1 MASQKDLVKLCKAI
15 QIWSKIYLQNPK
27 AFGPEMAKTF
37 EDYKLIYKGVG
48 KFLQKKASQSTK
60 REQGGGVNVRIPALE
75 VFAQQA
81 GTISAALSDSIRP
94 LTEPERKIAEFVF
107 ETSLRLDE
115 IRIEEEALIANAPT
129 TLGNVIRLSKGYTMS
144 DATLV
149 HELTHVWQFQN
160 KGTGYISNSVIN
172 QVAGMIGSGDR
183 NAAYVVTIEQGKS
196 FSSYSAEHQAT
207 IVEDWYAKANLRNDP
222 EYQRL
227 IAEVRGAMPPV
238 QLDLTQTY
246 TETMY
251 GTQTENDR
259 LQDMMQPDFMRD
271 VPDVPG
277 NILRI
282 EF

>member
-1 MASQKDLVKLCKAI
+1 MPTQKDLVKLCKGI
-15 QIWSKIYLQNPK
+15 QTWSKIYLQNPK
-27 AFGPEMAKTF
+27 AFGAEGAKKF
-37 EDYKLIYKGVG
+37 EEYKSIYSGVG
-48 KFLQKKASQSTK
+48 NYLQKNAPKSTK
-60 REQGGGVNVRIPALE
+60 REQGGGVSVRIPALE

-81 GTISAALSDSIRP
+81 GAVSAALSDSIRP
-94 LTEPERKIAEFVF
+94 LTGPERKIAEFVF
-107 ETSLRLDE
+107 QTSLRLDE

-172 QVAGMIGSGDR
+172 QVGGMIGSGDR
-183 NAAYVVTIEQGKS
+183 NAAYVVTIEQGKP
-196 FSSYSAEHQAT
+196 FSSYSAEHQGT

-227 IAEVRGAMPPV
+227 IAEVRGATPPI

-251 GTQTENDR
+251 GVQTENDR
-259 LQDMMQPDFMRD
+259 LQEMMQPDFMKD
-271 VPDVPG
+271 VPKVPG
-277 NILRI
+277 NILRV

>member
-1 MASQKDLVKLCKAI
+1 MATQKDLVKLYKAI
-15 QIWSKIYLQNPK
+15 QTWSKIYLKNPK
-27 AFGPEMAKTF
+27 DFGPEQAKTF
-37 EDYKLIYKGVG
+37 EEYKLIYKGLG
-48 KFLQKKASQSTK
+48 NYLQKNASKTAK

-81 GTISAALSDSIRP
+81 GAVSAALSDSIRP
-94 LTEPERKIAEFVF
+94 LTAAERKIAASVF
-107 ETSLRLDE
+107 QTSLRLDE
-115 IRIEEEALIANAPT
+115 IRIEEEAKIANAPT

-183 NAAYVVTIEQGKS
+183 NAAYVVTIEQGAS

-207 IVEDWYAKANLRNDP
+207 IVEDWYAKPALRKDA

-227 IAEVRGAMPPV
+227 MAEVRGAVPPP

-246 TETMY
+246 METMY
-251 GTQTENDR
+251 GVETENDR
-259 LQDMMQPDFMRD
+259 LQEMMQPDFMRD
-271 VPDVPG
+271 VPDIPG